1 MNLNKINTIYFLGIG
16 GIGMSA
22 LARFFQSKK
31 KNVFGYDK
39 TPSQLTDE
47 LMAEG
52 MNIHFEENI
61 QLVPENVDVVV
72 YTPAIPANNKE
83 YQWFIENK
91 IPMMKR
97 SEILGILSD
106 SFKTIAIAG
115 THGKTTTSTLTAHL
129 LKQSSLDCTAFLG
142 GIAKNY
148 QTNLLLSDKS
158 NLLVAEADEFDRSF
172 LHLHPHSAVITSA
185 DADHLDIY
193 KDKNQLQLAFVQFA
207 SQVKPKGNLIIKKGV
222 NLNLNPDNQS
232 TLYSY
237 SLESGADFFPE
248 NIQIQN
254 GLYTFDFV
262 TPDNVMKNMKLGLPG
277 LFNVENAIAA
287 LAVAYLNGVN
297 EQELRTGLG
306 SFLGV
311 KRRFDFRINN
321 PGLVYIDDYAHHPA
335 ELRACIT
342 SARHLFPGKR
352 ISGIFQPH
360 LYSRTRD
367 FADEFALSLD
377 LLDEIIL
384 LPIYPARE
392 LPIKG
397 IDSEMLLQKIKNPNK
412 TLLVKDQLVDEL
424 IKNEKLEVLLTL
436 GAGDIDRLVPMIEEA
451 LKNR

>member
-61 QLVPENVDVVV
+61 QLLPENVDVVI

-172 LHLHPHSAVITSA
+172 LHLHPHSAIITSA

-193 KDKNQLQLAFVQFA
+193 KNKNQLQLAFVQFA

-232 TLYSY
+232 ILYSY
-237 SLESGADFFPE
+237 SLENGADFFPE

-262 TPDNVMKNMKLGLPG
+262 TPDKVMKNMKLGLPG

-321 PGLVYIDDYAHHPA
+321 PGMIYIDDYAHHPA
-335 ELRACIT
+335 ELKACIT
-342 SARHLFPGKR
+342 SARHLFPGKK

-397 IDSEMLLQKIKNPNK
+397 IDSEMLLRKIKNPNK
-412 TLLVKDQLVDEL
+412 TLLSKNQLVDEL
-424 IKNEKLEVLLTL
+424 IKNTKLEVLLTL
-436 GAGDIDRLVPMIEEA
+436 GAGDIDRLVPIIEET

>member
-1 MNLNKINTIYFLGIG
+1 LNLNKINTIYFLGIG

-72 YTPAIPANNKE
+72 YTPAVPTNNKE

-207 SQVKPKGNLIIKKGV
+207 SQAKPKGNLIIKKGV

-321 PGLVYIDDYAHHPA
+321 PGMVYIDDYAHHPA

-412 TLLVKDQLVDEL
+412 TLLGKDQLVDEL
-424 IKNEKLEVLLTL
+424 IKNKKLEVLLTL

>member
-1 MNLNKINTIYFLGIG
+1 
-16 GIGMSA
+16 
-22 LARFFQSKK
+22 
-31 KNVFGYDK
+31 
-39 TPSQLTDE
+39 
-47 LMAEG
+47 
-52 MNIHFEENI
+52 
-61 QLVPENVDVVV
+61 
-72 YTPAIPANNKE
+72 
-83 YQWFIENK
+83 
-91 IPMMKR
+91 
-97 SEILGILSD
+97 
-106 SFKTIAIAG
+106 
-115 THGKTTTSTLTAHL
+115 
-129 LKQSSLDCTAFLG
+129 
-142 GIAKNY
+142 
-148 QTNLLLSDKS
+148 
-158 NLLVAEADEFDRSF
+158 
-172 LHLHPHSAVITSA
+172 
-185 DADHLDIY
+185 
-193 KDKNQLQLAFVQFA
+193 
-207 SQVKPKGNLIIKKGV
+207 
-222 NLNLNPDNQS
+222 
-232 TLYSY
+232 
-237 SLESGADFFPE
+237 
-248 NIQIQN
+248 
-254 GLYTFDFV
+254 
-262 TPDNVMKNMKLGLPG
+262 MKNMKLGLPG

-287 LAVAYLNGVN
+287 LAVAYLSGVN

-321 PGLVYIDDYAHHPA
+321 PGMVYIDDYAHHPA

-436 GAGDIDRLVPMIEEA
+436 GAGDIDRLVPIIEEA

>member
-31 KNVFGYDK
+31 KNIFGYDK

-193 KDKNQLQLAFVQFA
+193 KNKSQLQLAFVQFA
-207 SQVKPKGNLIIKKGV
+207 SQVKPNGNLIIKKGV
-222 NLNLNPDNQS
+222 NLNLNPDDQS

-237 SLESGADFFPE
+237 SLENGADFFPE

-262 TPDNVMKNMKLGLPG
+262 TPDEVMKNMKLGLPG

-287 LAVAYLNGVN
+287 LAAAYLNGAN
-297 EQELRTGLG
+297 EHELRAGLG

-321 PGLVYIDDYAHHPA
+321 QGMVYIDDYAHHPA

-412 TLLVKDQLVDEL
+412 TLLSKDQLVDEL
-424 IKNEKLEVLLTL
+424 IKNKKLEVLLTL

>member
-1 MNLNKINTIYFLGIG
+1 LNLNKINTIYFLGIG

-61 QLVPENVDVVV
+61 QLVPENVDIVV

-436 GAGDIDRLVPMIEEA
+436 GAGDIDRLVPIIEEA

>member
-72 YTPAIPANNKE
+72 YTPAVPTNNKE

-321 PGLVYIDDYAHHPA
+321 PGMVYIDDYAHHPA

-412 TLLVKDQLVDEL
+412 TLLGKDQLVDEL
-424 IKNEKLEVLLTL
+424 IKNKKLEVLLTL

>member
-61 QLVPENVDVVV
+61 QLVPENVDIVV

-237 SLESGADFFPE
+237 SLKVALIFFLK
-248 NIQIQN
+248 IFKFKMD
-254 GLYTFDFV
+254 YTR
-262 TPDNVMKNMKLGLPG
+262 L
-277 LFNVENAIAA
+277 
-287 LAVAYLNGVN
+287 
-297 EQELRTGLG
+297 
-306 SFLGV
+306 
-311 KRRFDFRINN
+311 
-321 PGLVYIDDYAHHPA
+321 
-335 ELRACIT
+335 
-342 SARHLFPGKR
+342 
-352 ISGIFQPH
+352 
-360 LYSRTRD
+360 
-367 FADEFALSLD
+367 
-377 LLDEIIL
+377 IL
-384 LPIYPARE
+384 
-392 LPIKG
+392 
-397 IDSEMLLQKIKNPNK
+397 
-412 TLLVKDQLVDEL
+412 
-424 IKNEKLEVLLTL
+424 
-436 GAGDIDRLVPMIEEA
+436 
-451 LKNR
+451 

>member
-1 MNLNKINTIYFLGIG
+1 LNLNKINTIYFLGIG

-61 QLVPENVDVVV
+61 QLLPENVDVVI

-172 LHLHPHSAVITSA
+172 LHLHPHSAIITSA

-193 KDKNQLQLAFVQFA
+193 KNKNQLQLAFVQFA

-232 TLYSY
+232 ILYSY
-237 SLESGADFFPE
+237 SLENGADFFPE

-262 TPDNVMKNMKLGLPG
+262 TPDKVMKNMKLGLPG

-321 PGLVYIDDYAHHPA
+321 PGMIYIDDYAHHPA
-335 ELRACIT
+335 ELKACIT
-342 SARHLFPGKR
+342 SARHLFPGKK

-397 IDSEMLLQKIKNPNK
+397 IDSEMLLRKIKNPNK
-412 TLLVKDQLVDEL
+412 TLLSKNQLVDEL
-424 IKNEKLEVLLTL
+424 IKNTKLEVLLTL
-436 GAGDIDRLVPMIEEA
+436 GAGDIDRLVPIIEET

>member
-61 QLVPENVDVVV
+61 QLVPENVDIVV

-436 GAGDIDRLVPMIEEA
+436 GAGDIDRLVPIIEEA

>member
-61 QLVPENVDVVV
+61 QLVPENVDIVV

-172 LHLHPHSAVITSA
+172 LRLHPHSAVITSA

-207 SQVKPKGNLIIKKGV
+207 SQVRPKGNLIIKKGV

-321 PGLVYIDDYAHHPA
+321 PGMVYIDDYAHHPA

-436 GAGDIDRLVPMIEEA
+436 GAGDIDRLVPIIEEA

>member
-1 MNLNKINTIYFLGIG
+1 LNLNKINTIYFLGIG

-172 LHLHPHSAVITSA
+172 LHLHPHSAIITSA

-193 KDKNQLQLAFVQFA
+193 KNKSQLQLAFVQFA
-207 SQVKPKGNLIIKKGV
+207 SQVKPNGNLIIKKGV

-248 NIQIQN
+248 NIQIQD

-262 TPDNVMKNMKLGLPG
+262 TPDKVMKNMKLGLPG

-287 LAVAYLNGVN
+287 LAVAYLNGAN

-321 PGLVYIDDYAHHPA
+321 PGMVYIDDYAHHPA
-335 ELRACIT
+335 ELKACIT

-412 TLLVKDQLVDEL
+412 TLLGKDQLVDEL
-424 IKNEKLEVLLTL
+424 IKNKKLEVLLTL

>member
-47 LMAEG
+47 LMTEG

-72 YTPAIPANNKE
+72 YTPAVPANNKE

-262 TPDNVMKNMKLGLPG
+262 TPDNIMKNMKLCLPG

-287 LAVAYLNGVN
+287 LAVAYLNGAN

-321 PGLVYIDDYAHHPA
+321 PRMVYIDDYAHHPA
-335 ELRACIT
+335 ELKACIT

-412 TLLVKDQLVDEL
+412 TLLSKDQLVDEL
-424 IKNEKLEVLLTL
+424 IKNKKLEVLLTL

>member
-72 YTPAIPANNKE
+72 YTPAVPTNNKE

-207 SQVKPKGNLIIKKGV
+207 SQAKPKGNLIIKKGV

-321 PGLVYIDDYAHHPA
+321 PGMVYIDDYAHHPA

-412 TLLVKDQLVDEL
+412 TLLGKDQLVDEL
-424 IKNEKLEVLLTL
+424 IKNKKLEVLLTL

>member
-61 QLVPENVDVVV
+61 QLVPENVDIVV

-248 NIQIQN
+248 NIQIQD

-287 LAVAYLNGVN
+287 LAVAYLSGVN

-321 PGLVYIDDYAHHPA
+321 PGMVYIDDYAHHPA

-392 LPIKG
+392 LPIRG
-397 IDSEMLLQKIKNPNK
+397 IDSEMLLQKIKSPNK
-412 TLLVKDQLVDEL
+412 TLFNKDQLVDEL
-424 IKNEKLEVLLTL
+424 IKNKKLEVLLTL

>member
-72 YTPAIPANNKE
+72 YTPAVPTNNKE

-207 SQVKPKGNLIIKKGV
+207 SQVKPNGNLIIKKGV
-222 NLNLNPDNQS
+222 NLNLNPDDQS

-237 SLESGADFFPE
+237 SLENGADFFPE
-248 NIQIQN
+248 NIQIQD

-262 TPDNVMKNMKLGLPG
+262 TPDKIMKSMKLGLPG

-287 LAVAYLNGVN
+287 LAAAYLNGAN
-297 EQELRTGLG
+297 EHELRAGLG

-321 PGLVYIDDYAHHPA
+321 PGMVYIDDYAHHPA

-412 TLLVKDQLVDEL
+412 TLLSKDQLVDEL
-424 IKNEKLEVLLTL
+424 IKNKKLEVLLTL

>member
-1 MNLNKINTIYFLGIG
+1 LNLNKINTIYFLGIG

-61 QLVPENVDVVV
+61 QLVPENVDIVV

-248 NIQIQN
+248 NIQIQD

-287 LAVAYLNGVN
+287 LAVAYLSGVN

-321 PGLVYIDDYAHHPA
+321 PGMVYIDDYAHHPA

-392 LPIKG
+392 LPIRG
-397 IDSEMLLQKIKNPNK
+397 IDSEMLLQKIKSPNK
-412 TLLVKDQLVDEL
+412 TLFNKDQLVDEL
-424 IKNEKLEVLLTL
+424 IKNKKLEVLLTL

>member
-61 QLVPENVDVVV
+61 QLVPENVDIVV

-172 LHLHPHSAVITSA
+172 LRLHPHSAVITSA

-436 GAGDIDRLVPMIEEA
+436 GAGDIDRLVPIIEEA

>member
-1 MNLNKINTIYFLGIG
+1 LNLNKINTIYFLGIG

-61 QLVPENVDVVV
+61 QLLPENVDVVI

-172 LHLHPHSAVITSA
+172 LHLHPHSAIITSA

-193 KDKNQLQLAFVQFA
+193 KNKNQLQLAFVQFA

-232 TLYSY
+232 ILYSY
-237 SLESGADFFPE
+237 SLENGADFFPE

-262 TPDNVMKNMKLGLPG
+262 TPDKVMKNMKLGLPG
-277 LFNVENAIAA
+277 LFNVENSIAA
-287 LAVAYLNGVN
+287 LAVAYLNGVS

-321 PGLVYIDDYAHHPA
+321 PGMIYIDDYAHHPA
-335 ELRACIT
+335 ELKACIT
-342 SARHLFPGKR
+342 SARHLFPGKK

-392 LPIKG
+392 LPIEG
-397 IDSEMLLQKIKNPNK
+397 IDSEMLLRKIKNPNK
-412 TLLVKDQLVDEL
+412 TLLSKDQLVDEL
-424 IKNEKLEVLLTL
+424 IKNTKLEVLLTL
-436 GAGDIDRLVPMIEEA
+436 GAGDIDRLVPIIEEA

>member
-1 MNLNKINTIYFLGIG
+1 LNLNKINTIYFLGIG

-61 QLVPENVDVVV
+61 QLVPENVDIVV

-207 SQVKPKGNLIIKKGV
+207 SQLKPKGNLIIKKGV

-248 NIQIQN
+248 NIQIQD

-287 LAVAYLNGVN
+287 LAVAYLSGVN

-321 PGLVYIDDYAHHPA
+321 PGMVYIDDYAHHPA

-392 LPIKG
+392 LPIRG
-397 IDSEMLLQKIKNPNK
+397 IDSEMLLQKIKSPNK
-412 TLLVKDQLVDEL
+412 TLFNKDQLVDEL
-424 IKNEKLEVLLTL
+424 IKNKKLEVLLTL

>member
-61 QLVPENVDVVV
+61 QLLPENVDVVI

-172 LHLHPHSAVITSA
+172 LHLHPHSAIITSA

-193 KDKNQLQLAFVQFA
+193 KNKNQLQLAFVQFA

-232 TLYSY
+232 ILYSY
-237 SLESGADFFPE
+237 SLENGADFFPE

-262 TPDNVMKNMKLGLPG
+262 TPDKVMKNMKLGLPG

-321 PGLVYIDDYAHHPA
+321 PGMIYIDDYAHHPA
-335 ELRACIT
+335 ELKACIT
-342 SARHLFPGKR
+342 SARHLFPGKK

-397 IDSEMLLQKIKNPNK
+397 IDSEMLLRKIKNPNK
-412 TLLVKDQLVDEL
+412 TLLSKDQLVDEL
-424 IKNEKLEVLLTL
+424 IKNTKLEVLLTL
-436 GAGDIDRLVPMIEEA
+436 GAGDIDRLVPIIEET